1 MISEIILALK
11 FLEKSE
17 NCRILVISGEGN
29 TFSSGADLEWM
40 KKSINLK
47 YKENVKESKEF
58 TKMLKSIDSFSKPT
72 ISLVNGHAFGG
83 ALGIIAATDFAIS
96 FKESKFCFSEVR
108 LGLIPAMI
116 APYILRSIGYKE
128 TKKLFL
134 TGEVFTAQKA
144 VNIGLIDETISLKD
158 FNIKETKLIKDLLI
172 AAPIAQKK
180 IKLYLKKI
188 FQKEINA
195 KLINDTATTIS
206 KIRVT
211 EEAQKG
217 LRAFFDKKEASWSN
231 KNDS

>member
-1 MISEIILALK
+1 MNFKYLKLDLNDKGIGTILFSNTRSKNALTPKMISEIILALK

-83 ALGIIAATDFAIS
+83 ALGIIAATHFAIS

-158 FNIKETKLIKDLLI
+158 FNIKETKLIKDLL
-172 AAPIAQKK
+172 
-180 IKLYLKKI
+180 L
-188 FQKEINA
+188 
-195 KLINDTATTIS
+195 THS
-206 KIRVT
+206 
-211 EEAQKG
+211 
-217 LRAFFDKKEASWSN
+217 
-231 KNDS
+231 

>member
-1 MISEIILALK
+1 
-11 FLEKSE
+11 
-17 NCRILVISGEGN
+17 
-29 TFSSGADLEWM
+29 
-40 KKSINLK
+40 
-47 YKENVKESKEF
+47 
-58 TKMLKSIDSFSKPT
+58 MLKSIDSFSKPT

-134 TGEVFTAQKA
+134 TGEVFTAQTA

-211 EEAQKG
+211 EEAQEG